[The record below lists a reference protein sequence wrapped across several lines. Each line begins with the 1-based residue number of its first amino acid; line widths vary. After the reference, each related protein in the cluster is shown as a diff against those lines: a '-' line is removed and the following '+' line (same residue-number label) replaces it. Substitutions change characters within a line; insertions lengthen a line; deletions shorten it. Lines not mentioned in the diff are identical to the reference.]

1 MKEFYQNISRTL
13 FGDKE
18 RVALDAR
25 VLTVTTFYAGIISIS
40 FSIISLALGL
50 DFAHI
55 LLIPAGLIFL
65 SFYGL
70 ARYAPYFHERLSWL
84 AVPCMAMMMAVL
96 SYLWTVNAGSQGGS
110 QYYFFLVASAI
121 TVLLRGAMKFAVSM
135 MLIAVVASLIY
146 MEHMHPE
153 WIVGYT
159 SEQQRFE
166 DVLISFVL
174 ALFFFVVVM
183 SSITRNYES
192 SYRKVESFRLHF
204 SEDLAIAKQLQK
216 RIYRSNGFD
225 AIKERYDLALKYIPS
240 RELSGDLY
248 DLDEIQ
254 RDDRKLALRIFLADA
269 RGHGINASL
278 SAMLIKSEWANLNHA
293 EMSPAGALAEL
304 NRKFFEHYG
313 DSVSFSAVIADL
325 YADQLVFASAGHDLQ
340 YLLRSGDIRELA
352 SSGPPIGIVEEPGYE
367 ERRYEIDAQDR
378 LLLFTDAL
386 CEELDVSGRPV
397 GTRWFLTDEHVTR
410 RPSAMMAD
418 LLIQD
423 FARLRGRNPEEL
435 DNTDDLTIIVAG
447 HA

>member
-1 MKEFYQNISRTL
+1 MKDFYRNISRKL

-18 RVALDAR
+18 RVSLDAR

-40 FSIISLALGL
+40 FSVISLALSL
-50 DFAHI
+50 DFAHV
-55 LLIPAGLIFL
+55 LLIPAGLLFL
-65 SFYGL
+65 LFYAL
-70 ARYAPYFHERLSWL
+70 ARNAPYFHERLSWL
-84 AVPCMAMMMAVL
+84 AVPCMTLMLAVL
-96 SYLWTVNAGSQGGS
+96 AYLWTVNAGSQGGS

-121 TVLLRGAMKFAVSM
+121 TVLLRGWAKFAVSLV
-135 MLIAVVASLIY
+135 LIAVVAGLIY
-146 MEHMHPE
+146 LEHIHPE

-174 ALFFFVVVM
+174 ALFFFSVVM
-183 SSITRNYES
+183 ASITRNYEA

-216 RIYRSNGFD
+216 RLYHSEDFD
-225 AIKERYDLALKYIPS
+225 DIKQRYDLALKHIPS

-248 DLDEIQ
+248 ELGEIT
-254 RDDRKLALRIFLADA
+254 RDAGAVLRIFLADA

-278 SAMLIKSEWANLNHA
+278 SAMLIKSEWANLNHE
-293 EMSPAGALAEL
+293 EMSPAQALSQL
-304 NRKFFEHYG
+304 NQKFFEHYG

-325 YADQLVFASAGHDLQ
+325 YESQLVFASAGHDLQ
-340 YLLRSGDIRELA
+340 YLLGAGDVRELA

-367 ERRYEIDAQDR
+367 ERSCDIDANDR

-397 GTRWFLTDEHVTR
+397 GTRWFLTPEHTGR
-410 RPSAMMAD
+410 RPSALMAD
-418 LLIQD
+418 KLIQD
-423 FARLRGRNPEEL
+423 FARLRGRDPDEL
-435 DNTDDLTIIVAG
+435 ENTDDLTMIVVG
-447 HA
+447 HP